1 MKTYL
6 YHSQGVV
13 LIEDYFTQEEL
24 EPIKTAI
31 AKLVDYVAE
40 RLYDEGKITSK
51 KTAIELP

>member
-1 MKTYL
+1 MHL
-6 YHSQGVV
+6 YYSQGEV
-13 LIEDYFTQEEL
+13 LIEDYFTPEEL

-51 KTAIELP
+51 KTAIGIP

>member
-1 MKTYL
+1 MTTYL

-13 LIEDYFTQEEL
+13 LIEDYFTQLEL